1 MKKLLLTA
9 LTALGLVIAGPALLP
24 DDGARAAS
32 PGTLTRRSYGFRWS
46 RNGVGVDLRDRGS
59 RWSDDHANEVKQAL
73 DLLPDV
79 LLRRAFVDI
88 QVKTFYRDPIPV
100 GRGDVPRKHAS
111 ATTVIEQGFIA
122 IGDAVFEKG
131 AYEVVTHELGHCAQY
146 ALAGKGPVLS
156 RIQTVALGT
165 PGFTNISWTFAV
177 TDGLKSWNGFVS
189 DYARSDD
196 REDFA
201 ESVEFYWLAPDEL
214 RRVSPAKYRFMRDV
228 VFEGAVSPPE
238 ARVEGKVALDPVA
251 PAITKLGDARD
262 DALSLVK
269 VHGERFMGPLDGGFN
284 RVRYRGTGALH
295 LSVSRK
301 TIYSW
306 VPPIALGR
314 APITVTTQD
323 GRSDEAA
330 FEVTKP
336 WWRFW

>member
-1 MKKLLLTA
+1 MKKLLTA
-9 LTALGLVIAGPALLP
+9 LCSLALLLAAPALLP
-24 DDGARAAS
+24 EGGARAAT
-32 PGTLTRRSYGFRWS
+32 PGTLAKTPYGYRWS
-46 RNGVGVDLRDRGS
+46 RNGLGVDLRDRGS
-59 RWSDDHANEVKQAL
+59 RWSPEHAAEMKAAF

-111 ATTVIEQGFIA
+111 ATTVIEQGWIA
-122 IGDAVFEKG
+122 IGDAVFAKG
-131 AYEVVTHELGHCAQY
+131 CYEVVTHELGHCAQY

-177 TDGLKSWNGFVS
+177 TDGLRSWNGFVS
-189 DYARSDD
+189 DYARTDD

-228 VFEGAVSPPE
+228 VFGGEVSPPE
-238 ARVEGKVALDPVA
+238 ARVEGKAALDHVVPEVRR
-251 PAITKLGDARD
+251 LGDTRD
-262 DALSLVK
+262 DALSLVQ
-269 VHGERFMGPLDGGFN
+269 VHGERFMGPLDGGYN

-323 GRSDEAA
+323 GRSNEAE
-330 FEVTKP
+330 FTVTKP